1 MYRKRVAL
9 ISATAIALLIG
20 VVVALPYIVDVNRY
34 RGPIQTA
41 LRERLNRP
49 VTVGQMRLS
58 LLPPGLRVADAVVG
72 EEPSLRTG
80 RPFAQV
86 EEIFVSP
93 RLLPLLSGR
102 FELEAVELRRP
113 AIELVR
119 TSSGAWNFSTLG
131 GRTDQPAGESTFVL
145 NRLLISGG
153 RIALTDLR
161 ARQPGRNVYDRIDVD
176 LRGYA
181 RDRAFDLVLAA
192 TLPGDGAERL
202 SLRGT
207 AGPVTPGDPMKTPF
221 EGELGLDA
229 VSIGGVQ
236 RFLQIEALEG
246 TDASMSG
253 RAAVSNREGR
263 LSSKGSLRLDRARAR
278 GVDIGYPITTDFDV
292 VHDSTA
298 GVLRINAGTLRLG
311 ETPLSLTGTVDLGPE
326 TPALDLRVAA
336 SDASLAE
343 AARLASAFGVAFG
356 AGTQV
361 QGRLNADVR
370 ARGPASRPA
379 LEGQLRLRDVN
390 IAGGGIP
397 QPVRTDA
404 IDVTLTPAEI
414 RTNEFSARA
423 GATSLAVR
431 GALRQYTSA
440 TPLVDAQVRTSGAD
454 LGEVLN
460 VARAWGV
467 GAVEGMT
474 GTGRLTVDVR
484 ASGPTDN
491 LTLAGSGSLTD
502 ATVSAPRS
510 RSRCGFATPA

>member
-20 VVVALPYIVDVNRY
+20 VLVALPYIVDVNRY

-131 GRTDQPAGESTFVL
+131 GRTDQPAAESTFVL

-207 AGPVTPGDPMKTPF
+207 AGPVTPGD
-221 EGELGLDA
+221 
-229 VSIGGVQ
+229 
-236 RFLQIEALEG
+236 
-246 TDASMSG
+246 
-253 RAAVSNREGR
+253 
-263 LSSKGSLRLDRARAR
+263 
-278 GVDIGYPITTDFDV
+278 
-292 VHDSTA
+292 
-298 GVLRINAGTLRLG
+298 
-311 ETPLSLTGTVDLGPE
+311 
-326 TPALDLRVAA
+326 
-336 SDASLAE
+336 
-343 AARLASAFGVAFG
+343 
-356 AGTQV
+356 
-361 QGRLNADVR
+361 
-370 ARGPASRPA
+370 
-379 LEGQLRLRDVN
+379 
-390 IAGGGIP
+390 
-397 QPVRTDA
+397 
-404 IDVTLTPAEI
+404 
-414 RTNEFSARA
+414 
-423 GATSLAVR
+423 
-431 GALRQYTSA
+431 
-440 TPLVDAQVRTSGAD
+440 
-454 LGEVLN
+454 
-460 VARAWGV
+460 
-467 GAVEGMT
+467 
-474 GTGRLTVDVR
+474 
-484 ASGPTDN
+484 
-491 LTLAGSGSLTD
+491 
-502 ATVSAPRS
+502 
-510 RSRCGFATPA
+510 